1 MIKTTIVSTD
11 LMIWTGD
18 FQWVYFR
25 IISNGFFS
33 FLCLNCQFVGEYYIS
48 FNDKTLF
55 NVGAAL
61 IIDDIK
67 IKMAH

>member
-1 MIKTTIVSTD
+1 M
-11 LMIWTGD
+11 
-18 FQWVYFR
+18 
-25 IISNGFFS
+25 GFFS

>member
-1 MIKTTIVSTD
+1 MIKTSIVSTD

-25 IISNGFFS
+25 II
-33 FLCLNCQFVGEYYIS
+33 LCEYYIS